1 MLIDTIANAIG
12 RGSGFMFGIL
22 DDLFDFNNNG
32 KLDAME
38 QAVEVATITSGLMD
52 LAMRLY
58 SFGAGIFYLF
68 LVICIIIAL
77 VSKQWMNLGI
87 LSGLLVCGLLL
98 TVVIGVVGTIIEGWK
113 DRAQNFIFYKSKV
126 RISN

>member
-38 QAVEVATITSGLMD
+38 QAVEVATITSIVDSNHDTVQTELE
-52 LAMRLY
+52 
-58 SFGAGIFYLF
+58 
-68 LVICIIIAL
+68 
-77 VSKQWMNLGI
+77 
-87 LSGLLVCGLLL
+87 LSGLDAYELEQMDEDERRV
-98 TVVIGVVGTIIEGWK
+98 K
-113 DRAQNFIFYKSKV
+113 R
-126 RISN
+126 SNGRRWA

>member
-1 MLIDTIANAIG
+1 MIRLILKLLVLPIWL
-12 RGSGFMFGIL
+12 IL
-22 DDLFDFNNNG
+22 CL
-32 KLDAME
+32 L
-38 QAVEVATITSGLMD
+38 SGLMD

-98 TVVIGVVGTIIEGWK
+98 TVVIGVVGAIIEGWK